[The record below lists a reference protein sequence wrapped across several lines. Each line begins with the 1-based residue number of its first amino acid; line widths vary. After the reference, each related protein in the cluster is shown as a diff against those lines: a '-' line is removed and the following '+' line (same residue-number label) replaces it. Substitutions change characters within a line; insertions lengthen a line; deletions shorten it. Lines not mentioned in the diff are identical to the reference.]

1 MQPIL
6 ICGSG
11 TAGWMTALYLSH
23 LYNRVEHRVDIQLI
37 ESSAQPPVG
46 VGEATVHGI
55 RHFLQLLSI
64 NEAEFMQATDA
75 TFKLGIEFINW
86 KKAHNG
92 QMHRYWHPFD
102 FQTPEVNGMDLA
114 HCWLSQTHKMQD
126 YAHSVSISPFLAKR
140 GKAPKFAEMAD
151 YQAPI
156 PYAYHFDA
164 GKLAEYLKKLAVQ
177 RGVKHQV
184 ADITQVQIS
193 EGTAD
198 KKITGIDTS
207 VGRLTADMYFDYTGF
222 RAMLM
227 QALQSDNQ
235 DNAESSWV
243 DWSSELPCDRALA
256 VQTQYPQGQD
266 PALHTQAIAMQN
278 GWRWGIGLQNRIG
291 NGYVYSS
298 QFCTEEQ
305 AADELSQALNLPDNT
320 EFKSLKMRIGHR
332 KQSWLGNCCAI
343 GLSSGFIEP
352 LESTGIY
359 LIEAGLRLFGEYA
372 QSGNLPLMQ
381 QHYNRILND
390 IYADLKS
397 FIVLHY
403 ILSDRD
409 DSEFWRF
416 WQTQRYSDPQLAAWL
431 QLWQHKVIESSDFLA
446 QKSALFNQ
454 INYRFVVYGMGYL
467 PQQPFVGVNPP
478 AQQQLLSQMAAF
490 CQQQPDRHPSQV
502 QLLGL

>member
-1 MQPIL
+1 M
-6 ICGSG
+6 
-11 TAGWMTALYLSH
+11 
-23 LYNRVEHRVDIQLI
+23 
-37 ESSAQPPVG
+37 
-46 VGEATVHGI
+46 
-55 RHFLQLLSI
+55 
-64 NEAEFMQATDA
+64 
-75 TFKLGIEFINW
+75 
-86 KKAHNG
+86 
-92 QMHRYWHPFD
+92 
-102 FQTPEVNGMDLA
+102 
-114 HCWLSQTHKMQD
+114 
-126 YAHSVSISPFLAKR
+126 
-140 GKAPKFAEMAD
+140 
-151 YQAPI
+151 
-156 PYAYHFDA
+156 
-164 GKLAEYLKKLAVQ
+164 Q

-193 EGTAD
+193 EDTAD

-207 VGRLTADMYFDYTGF
+207 VGRLTADMYFDCTGF

-359 LIEAGLRLFGEYA
+359 LIEAGLRLFGEYV
-372 QSGNLPLMQ
+372 QSGSLPLMQ

-409 DSEFWRF
+409 DCEFWRF
-416 WQTQRYSDPQLAAWL
+416 WQTQRDSDPQLAAWL
-431 QLWQHKVIESSDFLA
+431 DLWQRKVIESSDFLA
-446 QKSALFNQ
+446 
-454 INYRFVVYGMGYL
+454 
-467 PQQPFVGVNPP
+467 
-478 AQQQLLSQMAAF
+478 QMAAF